1 MMETK
6 RSTPEGA
13 PLISVPDLVSKPY
26 LLPWYSK
33 REKIVIKGSKGSG
46 KSSFAALWLVYNMMI
61 PEYKLASALVVR
73 RVYDSI
79 GTSSYQDILWAIEYL
94 GVTNAWSWK
103 TSPYEFTYKP
113 TGQKILFKGL
123 DDPIKLAST
132 RVAYGHLCWVWF
144 EECSQME
151 SYEDVVKVMMSIRAI
166 PPETGLWKRFM
177 FTFNPWSAEHWLK
190 KEFFDKKDPMVLA
203 MTTTY
208 KDNPFI
214 TDADR
219 RAYEDLRKTGTQY
232 SKVVCDG
239 DWGVAEGLI
248 YENWTTDEFDIDE
261 VLSRPGIKL
270 SYGLDFGYSTSYNGF
285 VAIAVDVKAKKI
297 WIYDEIYNN
306 GKDNLS
312 IARDIISKGYEYA
325 RIIADCAEPK
335 SIRELKNGIIGET
348 PGSNGPTYVKYAL
361 PNIRPAHKGGDS
373 VSNGIARIQMYQI
386 IVHTRCI
393 HMISELS
400 SYIWEVNKAGEFTG
414 KPDKHNDHLCD
425 AFRYA
430 MEVFISL
437 GHGYVGVAKGLDG
450 YISAHSVELMP
461 DHGAQRVFSTHE

>member
-1 MMETK
+1 MLATK
-6 RSTPEGA
+6 KQTSDGNPV
-13 PLISVPDLVSKPY
+13 ISVTDLVSKPY
-26 LLPWYSK
+26 ILPWFSK
-33 REKIVIKGSKGSG
+33 KENIVIKGSKGSG
-46 KSSFAALWLVYNMMI
+46 KSAFAALWIVYNMML
-61 PEYKLASALVVR
+61 PQYKLASTLVVR

-79 GTSSYQDILWAIEYL
+79 GTSCYQDILWAIEWL
-94 GVTNAWSWK
+94 GVTSVWSWK

-113 TGQKILFKGL
+113 TGQRILFKGL

-132 RVAYGHLCWVWF
+132 RVAYGYLCWVWF

-151 SYEDVVKVMMSIRAI
+151 SYEDISKVMMSIRAI
-166 PPETGLWKRFM
+166 PPESGLWKRFM

-190 KEFFDKKDPMVLA
+190 KEFFDKSSPNTLA

-208 KDNPFI
+208 KDNPYI
-214 TDADR
+214 TAADR
-219 RAYEDLRKTGTQY
+219 RAYDELRLTGTQY
-232 SKVVCDG
+232 AKVVCDG

-248 YENWTTDEFDIDE
+248 YENWHTEEFDIE
-261 VLSRPGIKL
+261 EILTRPGIKL

-285 VAIAVDVKAKKI
+285 VAVAVDIKAKKM

-306 GKDNLS
+306 GKDNLN

-335 SIRELKNGIIGET
+335 SILELRNGIIYEVQ
-348 PGSNGPTYVKYAL
+348 GSNGPMYVKYAL
-361 PNIRPAHKGGDS
+361 PNIKPAQKGKDS
-373 VSNGIARIQMYQI
+373 VSNGIARIQMYEM
-386 IVHTRCI
+386 IVHTSCI

-425 AFRYA
+425 ALRYA
-430 MEVFISL
+430 MEMFISL
-437 GHGYVGVAKGLDG
+437 GHGCVGVAKGMDTPMP
-450 YISAHSVELMP
+450 ISTELKPM
-461 DHGAQRVFSTHE
+461 HGAQRVFSTHE